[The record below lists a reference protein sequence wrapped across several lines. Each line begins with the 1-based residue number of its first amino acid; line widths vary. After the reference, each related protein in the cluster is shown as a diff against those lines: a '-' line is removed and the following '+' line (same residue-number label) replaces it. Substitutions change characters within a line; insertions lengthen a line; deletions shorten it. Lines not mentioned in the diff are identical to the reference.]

1 LKILLAAWAKSK
13 PKEHTKNR
21 SQSKRPYKDAKSPE
35 IKQEKR
41 VIGKDTTLKIPS
53 IGTFSKPETLLRKFP
68 QIFASNS
75 SNFEK

>member
-1 LKILLAAWAKSK
+1 LQSEPKANQKNILKIDPNQKD
-13 PKEHTKNR
+13 HTKTLKVRR
-21 SQSKRPYKDAKSPE
+21 SNKK
-35 IKQEKR
+35 KR

>member
-1 LKILLAAWAKSK
+1 LLAACAKSK

-21 SQSKRPYKDAKSPE
+21 FHSKRPYKDAKSPE

-41 VIGKDTTLKIPS
+41 VMGKDTTLKIPS
-53 IGTFSKPETLLRKFP
+53 IGIFSKPETLLRKFV